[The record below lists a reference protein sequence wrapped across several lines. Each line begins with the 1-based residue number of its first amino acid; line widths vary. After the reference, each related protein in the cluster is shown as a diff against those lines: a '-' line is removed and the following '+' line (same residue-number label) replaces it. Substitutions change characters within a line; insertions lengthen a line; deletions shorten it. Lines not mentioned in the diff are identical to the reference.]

1 VHGVFANWRA
11 ALLYLLA
18 WLMLGLLL
26 AAMLA
31 VSGAG
36 WSASLVFAVP
46 LALVYAYATGFSA
59 YYVCRAYPLDRRRP
73 LAIAAGVGMTA
84 ACAASLWCAIGAAWN
99 SLLAALAPEGYTPVA
114 SAPVLASMFG
124 LGVILYGL
132 AAAVNYLLIE
142 SERVRQLETQRLQMK
157 LMAQDA
163 ELRMLRAQV
172 DPHFLFNS
180 LNSVSALTSLDP
192 AAARDM
198 TVQLAE
204 FFRHTLGLRADRKVT
219 LEREMQLVRHFVAI
233 EQVRFGD
240 RLRFEADIDPA
251 AGECML
257 APMLLQPLVENAIK
271 HGIGQMI
278 APGLVRIEAARAGS
292 ILRIRVENDVD
303 QDGFDGDG
311 SARGTGLGLVNVR
324 QRLAADHGHEASAH
338 WARRD
343 GRFVVELALPAVT
356 AAEAHTATDMEGI

>member
-1 VHGVFANWRA
+1 MHGIFANWRA
-11 ALLYLLA
+11 TALYLLA
-18 WLMLGLLL
+18 WLMLGLLF

-36 WSASLVFAVP
+36 WGASAVFAVP
-46 LALVYAYATGFSA
+46 LAYLYAYAAGFSA
-59 YYVCRAYPLDRRRP
+59 YYVCRAYPLGRRRP
-73 LAIAAGVGMTA
+73 LAIAAGVGVTA
-84 ACAASLWCAIGAAWN
+84 ACVAALWCGMGAAWN
-99 SLLAALAPEGYTPVA
+99 SLLAALAPNSYVPVA
-114 SAPVLASMFG
+114 TGPVLAAMFALG
-124 LGVILYGL
+124 LILYGL
-132 AAAVNYLLIE
+132 AAAVNYLSIE

-157 LMAQDA
+157 LTAQDA

-192 AAARDM
+192 AAARAM

-204 FFRHTLGLRADRKVT
+204 FFRLTLSLRADRMVT
-219 LEREMQLVRHFVAI
+219 LDRELQLVRHFVAI

-240 RLRFEADIDPA
+240 RLRFDAAIDPT
-251 AGECML
+251 AGTCL
-257 APMLLQPLVENAIK
+257 LPPLLLQPLVENAVK
-271 HGIGQMI
+271 HGIGQLVE
-278 APGLVRIEAARAGS
+278 PGQVRIEAVRAGS

-303 QDGFDGDG
+303 PDASAGA
-311 SARGTGLGLVNVR
+311 ARGTGLGLVNVR
-324 QRLAADHGHEASAH
+324 QRLAAIHGHEASVH

-356 AAEAHTATDMEGI
+356 AALPHAATELEGM